1 MKFVAM
7 IHSHPQPWQHPTGA
21 AVAEFQALPDDH
33 RQRLNEEFDVLLDE
47 IIASGELVGGAEL
60 GDPSDA
66 AVFRYEDA
74 AASRTDSPFSDA
86 PLQLAGYF
94 VLEVSDRERAEAIA
108 RRMAGPGEAVELRP
122 VWVPPGDA
130 DAAS

>member
-21 AVAEFQALPDDH
+21 AVAELQALPEEH

-60 GDPSDA
+60 GDPADA
-66 AVFRYEDA
+66 AVFRHEDA
-74 AASRTDSPFSDA
+74 GRSGGPFSDA

-94 VLEVSDRERAEAIA
+94 VLEVADRERAEGIA

-122 VWVPPGDA
+122 VWVPPSGSDGV
-130 DAAS
+130 AS